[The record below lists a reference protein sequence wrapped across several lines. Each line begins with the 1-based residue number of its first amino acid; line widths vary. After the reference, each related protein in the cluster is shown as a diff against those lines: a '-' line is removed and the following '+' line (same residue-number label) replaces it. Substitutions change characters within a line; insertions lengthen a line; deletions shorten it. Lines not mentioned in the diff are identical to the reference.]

1 MELVSPNTYHLIS
14 AYFLY
19 NLNIKS
25 QKKFQWRILI
35 NPDINLTE
43 IGKCVFLSGEIF
55 LNSEHN
61 DIVTILLIFKKFK
74 QSFLKLFVDIF
85 I

>member
-1 MELVSPNTYHLIS
+1 MENLV
-14 AYFLY
+14 
-19 NLNIKS
+19 
-25 QKKFQWRILI
+25 
-35 NPDINLTE
+35 NPDIDPE

-61 DIVTILLIFKKFK
+61 DIVKILLIFKKFK
-74 QSFLKLFVDIF
+74 QSFLKLFVDVF